1 MCGFDVLKASSAR
14 KANIVCWAHE
24 KHDYREQQRLKREQ
38 DRMQEEEVRRYLYL
52 LYHCVFW
59 SWFEEFESF
68 FADSEAKEVIF
79 VDVARLQSHVDAV
92 Y

>member
-38 DRMQEEEVRRYLYL
+38 ERMQEEEVRRY
-52 LYHCVFW
+52 CVFW
-59 SWFEEFESF
+59 SWFVEFESF